1 MKKIFK
7 LTCLLGFSLIAAG
20 CGKKGIVPEK
30 TVVAAFIDLE
40 KAYEDGKSV
49 VKAVIN
55 ELPDKERSEAI
66 KGYEQALKQIDRY
79 KDPLNPKW
87 AVIAFGGDLASLG
100 NSRKRADH
108 VAVAFKVD
116 TDEATVD
123 RLAKDFAGSK
133 MCGKG
138 GKNEGG
144 DSSGSDEEEP
154 ATDKRKEGKIYTLR
168 HEQGYIGLIDDK
180 YLIFSRS
187 KDAFYDMF
195 DLYAGKC
202 EPSKDFGDLTRISGN
217 TICRISTAP
226 ISSLL
231 RRFELAR
238 EVERFGE
245 DCDDEDLADMILNM
259 GAVSLDI
266 GADGEDVD
274 LTLRVACGS
283 SGDAK
288 ILDCFFQSI
297 AFSSRVAFDVG
308 AYVAKDPDRSKDMRD
323 GIRGLY
329 DGISRLSRTIST
341 STDTFI
347 ALSRA
352 VEAERDGST
361 AILSCVLG
369 TEKLAKLISDRI
381 SDDRKPP
388 EKKASANE
396 KKASA
401 NEKKTSANEKK
412 TSAKKNQPSTG
423 TCKEGKKQ

>member
-1 MKKIFK
+1 MKRTLK
-7 LTCLLGFSLIAAG
+7 LACLAALSLIAAG

-40 KAYEDGKSV
+40 KAYEDGKDV
-49 VKAVIN
+49 VKAIIN
-55 ELPDKERSEAI
+55 DFPDKERSEAI
-66 KGYEQALKQIDRY
+66 RGYEQALKQIDKY

-87 AVIAFGGDLASLG
+87 AVIAFSGDLASLG
-100 NSRKRADH
+100 DSRKRTDH
-108 VAVAFKVD
+108 VAVAIKVD

-123 RLAKDFAGSK
+123 GLAKDFARSAL
-133 MCGKG
+133 CGNGEK
-138 GKNEGG
+138 KEGG
-144 DSSGSDEEEP
+144 DSSGNDEEEP

-168 HEQGYIGLIDDK
+168 HEQGYIGLIDGK

-187 KDAFYDMF
+187 KGAFYDMF
-195 DLYAGKC
+195 DLYAGKS
-202 EPSKDFGDLTRISGN
+202 EPSKDFSDLTQISGK

-266 GADGEDVD
+266 GADGEDID

-308 AYVAKDPDRSKDMRD
+308 AYVAKDPDRAKDMRD

-329 DGISRLSRTIST
+329 DDISRLSRTIST

-361 AILSCVLG
+361 ARLSCALT
-369 TEKLAKLISDRI
+369 TENFSKLISGQI
-381 SDDRKPP
+381 SNGRKAPEGKAP
-388 EKKASANE
+388 EKKN
-396 KKASA
+396 
-401 NEKKTSANEKK
+401 
-412 TSAKKNQPSTG
+412 
-423 TCKEGKKQ
+423 